1 MDEDDEVVKEGE
13 NENKIRQKKRIISKN
28 INFNHHPKVN
38 HLFSVLY
45 MFAIYVWTD
54 NNSLLSFY
62 VSLFAVNVNACQPPT
77 RSQKKTAIENKAHKY
92 IQ

>member
-1 MDEDDEVVKEGE
+1 MIVNSRAATNKKNRIGKNEEKIMDEDDEVVKEGE

-45 MFAIYVWTD
+45 MFAIYV
-54 NNSLLSFY
+54 
-62 VSLFAVNVNACQPPT
+62 
-77 RSQKKTAIENKAHKY
+77 
-92 IQ
+92 